1 MENNRISCD
10 WADDLMQVGSVVQ
23 QALLNDDFCLEKMR
37 EMMKSYVAANQEG
50 RLSVSEQQQCQD
62 DFNHL
67 RCQLSDPM
75 LREFSSFE
83 FMERLYIQEYSVQ
96 AEWS

>member
-10 WADDLMQVGSVVQ
+10 WSDLVKVGSIVQ
-23 QALLNDDFCLEKMR
+23 HAFLNDDFCLERMR
-37 EMMKSYVAANQEG
+37 DMMKSYVAANQECKLG
-50 RLSVSEQQQCQD
+50 VSERQQRQD
-62 DFNHL
+62 EFNHL

-96 AEWS
+96 AEWF